1 MAGNAGGYR
10 ERAYVRLLQVI
21 GTLDPAYGGPPVV
34 LVHLARGMRD
44 LGHSVDTLT
53 LDTPGEPWLEASS
66 GEVFAL
72 GPSRGMYGYVASL
85 VPWLRRHVDR
95 YDAVVVHGIWQ
106 YQSFAV
112 RRGTMALGVP
122 YFVFPHGALD
132 PWFKRAYPLK
142 HLKKML
148 YWPWAEFRVLR
159 DASAVLFMC
168 DEERRL
174 ARESFRLYRAN
185 EIVVGFGI
193 DEPPGDPARQT
204 RAFLESHG
212 HLRDKRFL
220 LFLSRIHPKKGCDL
234 LVRAFAAACGRADD
248 LHLVMAGPD
257 QSGWRHELAAL
268 AESLGVAERITW
280 TGMLSGDAKWGAY
293 RAADAFVLPSH
304 SENFGIVVPEA
315 LACGLPVLLTNKVNI
330 WREVEAAGAGLVAN
344 DSKDGIDSL
353 LTRWLGLSHAERTA
367 MRGRARGCF
376 EANFELQRVSA
387 WLSECLLRN
396 ARSTTRSGHDVAARR
411 MAR

>member
-1 MAGNAGGYR
+1 
-10 ERAYVRLLQVI
+10 VRLLQVI
-21 GTLDPAYGGPPVV
+21 GTLDPASGGPPVV
-34 LVHLARGMRD
+34 LSHLGRGMRD
-44 LGHSVDTLT
+44 SGHSVDTLT
-53 LDTPGEPWLEASS
+53 LDAPDAPWLEASS
-66 GEVFAL
+66 GEVFAF
-72 GPSRGMYGYVASL
+72 GPSTGRYGYVASL
-85 VPWLRRHVDR
+85 VPWLRQHGDR

-106 YQSFAV
+106 YQSYAV
-112 RRGTMALGVP
+112 RRGSLGIGVP

-174 ARESFRLYRAN
+174 ARESFGLYRAN
-185 EIVVGFGI
+185 EVVVGFGI
-193 DEPPGDPARQT
+193 DEPSGDPARQT
-204 RAFLESHG
+204 RAFLASNSHL
-212 HLRDKRFL
+212 HDKRFL

-234 LVRAFAAACGRADD
+234 LIRAFASASERADD

-257 QSGWRHELAAL
+257 QAGWRHELLAL

-315 LACGLPVLLTNKVNI
+315 LACGLPVLLTNRVNI
-330 WREVEAAGAGLVAN
+330 WREVETAGAGLVAD
-344 DSKDGIDSL
+344 DSEDGIHSL
-353 LTRWLGLSHAERTA
+353 LTRWLGLPYAERAA

-387 WLSECLLRN
+387 LFSECLLRH
-396 ARSTTRSGHDVAARR
+396 ARSTTRGGDNVAARH